1 MLRPSATPSGTP
13 NTSPITASTLA
24 WVATTIRVC
33 SRVIPSARRTASS
46 WRRRFTAMDRA
57 CPTAPRASRARKAP
71 SARGS
76 NSRSLI
82 TWTSG
87 SAGGEPDR
95 GAGDG
100 VQLAGGRRG
109 QRYLVPRD
117 GHAPGGEDDRYPF
130 AGYRGIGE
138 ALDGDLAGLR
148 TADTGVIDAGHV
160 TVGGDGTQH
169 PAGRPEVLP
178 VETQE
183 RAQLPGLPEARRVG
197 GGVGHPGGEGE
208 GGEHTEDAH
217 NRAYQSRADRHRG
230 AAAPGLKRKASAHH
244 DRQRKSRSRRRHR
257 HRGP

>member
-1 MLRPSATPSGTP
+1 MVLLLGSSADPGLFGGVGVAVVWPGGDEGDTGYFHRPRGG
-13 NTSPITASTLA
+13 
-24 WVATTIRVC
+24 
-33 SRVIPSARRTASS
+33 
-46 WRRRFTAMDRA
+46 RA
-57 CPTAPRASRARKAP
+57 A
-71 SARGS
+71 
-76 NSRSLI
+76 
-82 TWTSG
+82 
-87 SAGGEPDR
+87 GEPDR

-109 QRYLVPRD
+109 QRYLVPRG

-197 GGVGHPGGEGE
+197 GGV
-208 GGEHTEDAH
+208 
-217 NRAYQSRADRHRG
+217 
-230 AAAPGLKRKASAHH
+230 
-244 DRQRKSRSRRRHR
+244 
-257 HRGP
+257 